1 MKIKEPLLKILNK
14 IYEPSSMIE
23 TTFGRYTLSFKTD
36 AEGRPILLFM
46 GQKGEKGNIKGE
58 LYARR
63 LKLSPDGQVI
73 KDHCEHKGKAT

>member
-14 IYEPSSMIE
+14 VYEPSTMVE
-23 TTFGRYTLSFKTD
+23 ATFGRYALSFKTD

-46 GQKGEKGNIKGE
+46 GQKNEKGNIKGE
-58 LYARR
+58 RYARR

-73 KDHCEHKGKAT
+73 KDHWEHKGKAT